1 MHPAAERLTDEA
13 WRKMIALGKEPQRP
27 AWVAPLYAA
36 PVGPVKFNT
45 TQGRCGPMSGAF
57 IECL

>member
-1 MHPAAERLTDEA
+1 
-13 WRKMIALGKEPQRP
+13 LGKEPQRP